1 MPQSPLDNS
10 ADDIRVT
17 ILSNGQALPDDTEVL
32 SLEVT
37 RAVNRIPSARIVLI
51 DDSKTDA
58 ALRFSLSDGD
68 LLAPGALISVKAGYG
83 EAQEE
88 IFSGVVVR
96 QGVRVGSFGNS
107 RLVIDCRDKALA
119 MTVGRKCANYVD
131 QSDSDIIAKLVKAHG
146 LEADVAATTV
156 THKEL
161 VQYDVSDWDFLL
173 ARAEANGL
181 VALVEAGKVT
191 LAAPVTSG
199 DAVLGVSYGVDL
211 IEFDGDVDARSQLAA
226 VGAVAWDPATQAV
239 IEQEAQPKALN
250 AQGNLDAATLAKV
263 VGLSSYRLQT
273 AVTLDSEGLKAWTAA
288 RQQRA
293 GLARM
298 RGHLRF
304 RGSALAKPG
313 TLLDVQGVGKRFDGA
328 AWLSAVTHLIAEGD
342 WITEAEFGM
351 APESLAERG
360 ELAAPMAA
368 GLTAGVSGLQI
379 GVVKKLNEDPEAQYK
394 VQVELPMTQAETAG
408 VWARLATNYG
418 SDGVGSFFI
427 PEVGD
432 EVVLGFLNSDPS
444 HPLILGSL
452 YSSKRKPPYEL
463 TAENYTKAVVTRGK
477 LRIVFD
483 DEKKVITITTPGN
496 NKIVLSDEDKSILL
510 QDQNSNK
517 VTLDPSGI
525 TLDSPKDIA
534 IKAKGKIS
542 LEAVGN
548 ISIDSKADLQQGAM
562 NIAATAKMGFTA
574 KGATTAELSA
584 SGQTTVKGAMVMI
597 N

>member
-1 MPQSPLDNS
+1 
-10 ADDIRVT
+10 
-17 ILSNGQALPDDTEVL
+17 
-32 SLEVT
+32 
-37 RAVNRIPSARIVLI
+37 
-51 DDSKTDA
+51 
-58 ALRFSLSDGD
+58 
-68 LLAPGALISVKAGYG
+68 
-83 EAQEE
+83 
-88 IFSGVVVR
+88 
-96 QGVRVGSFGNS
+96 
-107 RLVIDCRDKALA
+107 
-119 MTVGRKCANYVD
+119 
-131 QSDSDIIAKLVKAHG
+131 
-146 LEADVAATTV
+146 
-156 THKEL
+156 
-161 VQYDVSDWDFLL
+161 
-173 ARAEANGL
+173 
-181 VALVEAGKVT
+181 
-191 LAAPVTSG
+191 
-199 DAVLGVSYGVDL
+199 
-211 IEFDGDVDARSQLAA
+211 
-226 VGAVAWDPATQAV
+226 
-239 IEQEAQPKALN
+239 
-250 AQGNLDAATLAKV
+250 
-263 VGLSSYRLQT
+263 
-273 AVTLDSEGLKAWTAA
+273 
-288 RQQRA
+288 
-293 GLARM
+293 
-298 RGHLRF
+298 
-304 RGSALAKPG
+304 
-313 TLLDVQGVGKRFDGA
+313 VGKRFDGV

-368 GLTAGVSGLQI
+368 GLTGGVSGLQI
-379 GVVKKLNEDPEAQYK
+379 GVVKKLDEDPEAQYK

-463 TAENYTKAVVTRGK
+463 TAENYTKAVVTRSK

-534 IKAKGKIS
+534 IKAKGKIT

-548 ISIDSKADLQQGAM
+548 ISVDSKADLQQSAM

-574 KGATTAELSA
+574 KGTTTAELSA